1 MVCILMWVAQEG
13 FRDEELF
20 VPKSVF
26 EEKGFIV
33 NVVSHDKG
41 TAWSKFGKII
51 EVLGF
56 EDIDIGDYDA
66 FLLVG
71 GPGTFNLADDKILHE
86 YIKEA
91 EKKLSLLGGICYAP
105 NIMARAGVLKGKRA
119 TVWGGP
125 DIFDKEGVIFED
137 KNVVNDGKIITAN
150 GPDAALEWAKE
161 IDYYIECNL
170 KK

>member
-20 VPKSVF
+20 IPISIF
-26 EEKGFIV
+26 EEKGYTV
-33 NVVSHDKG
+33 TVVSHDKG

-51 EVLGF
+51 EVLGID
-56 EDIDIGDYDA
+56 DIDIEDYDA

-86 YIKEA
+86 KLKEA
-91 EKKLSLLGGICYAP
+91 ENKLSLFGGICFAP
-105 NIMARAGVLKGKRA
+105 NIMARAGVLRGKKA

-125 DIFDKEGVIFED
+125 DIFDQEGVIFED
-137 KNVVNDGKIITAN
+137 KNVVKDGKIITAN
-150 GPDAALEWAKE
+150 GPDAALEWAKG
-161 IDYYIECNL
+161 IVKYIEREL
-170 KK
+170 RK

>member
-1 MVCILMWVAQEG
+1 MVCILMWVAQKG
-13 FRDEELF
+13 SRDEELF

-26 EEKGFIV
+26 EEKGYIV
-33 NVVSHDKG
+33 TVVSHNKG

-51 EVLGF
+51 EVVGF
-56 EDIDIGDYDA
+56 GDIDIGDYDA

-71 GPGTFNLADDKILHE
+71 GPGTFNLTDDKILHG
-86 YIKEA
+86 YIKRA
-91 EKKLSLLGGICYAP
+91 EKKLSLFGGICFAP